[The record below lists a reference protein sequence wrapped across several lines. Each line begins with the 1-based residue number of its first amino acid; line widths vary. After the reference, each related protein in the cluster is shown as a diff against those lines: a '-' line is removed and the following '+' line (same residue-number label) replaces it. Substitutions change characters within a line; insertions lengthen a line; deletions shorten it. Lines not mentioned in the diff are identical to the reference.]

1 MFGWPYYAVCIRDA
15 LGVRDDGVCQVQAGN
30 TALKYAAQL
39 GHMDCVRILL
49 EGGADKEVKNVVRTM
64 QTFMHLCFRTMHYLM
79 YSYACL
85 REI

>member
-1 MFGWPYYAVCIRDA
+1 MARDVRA
-15 LGVRDDGVCQVQAGN
+15 ASGVRDFGVCQVQAGN

-39 GHMDCVRILL
+39 GHTDCVRMLL
-49 EGGADKEVKNVVRTM
+49 AGGADKEVKNIVRTM
-64 QTFMHLCFRTMHYLM
+64 QTFILYLCFRTMHYLM